1 MIKDQKIKKFM
12 DTLASKSATPG
23 GGSVAALTGAMGS
36 ALVSMVGNLTL
47 GKEKYQ
53 EVEDDIKNILKKSE
67 KLRNEL
73 ENLAERDVEVFN
85 QFMATLKLPKETK
98 EQKKERKE
106 KMQIALFEAANV
118 PLEVARKCQELLD
131 ICQEIAEKGNKNVI
145 SDAGVGA
152 ILAQAAFDSAILN
165 VKVNLPM
172 IRDERIKEELNT
184 EIKNLTILTKEKKEE
199 IVKIVLAKIE

>member
-1 MIKDQKIKKFM
+1 M
-12 DTLASKSATPG
+12 DALASKSATPG

-67 KLRNEL
+67 KLRNDL
-73 ENLAERDVEVFN
+73 ENLMERDIEVFN

-98 EQKKERKE
+98 EQKKERKQ
-106 KMQIALFEAANV
+106 KIQIALIEAANV
-118 PLEVARKCQELLD
+118 PLEVAIKCQELFD
-131 ICQEIAEKGNKNVI
+131 ICQEIAHKGNKSVI
-145 SDAGVGA
+145 SDAGVGV

-165 VKVNLPM
+165 VKINLPM
-172 IRDERIKEELNT
+172 IQDEKSKEKLNS
-184 EIKNLTILTKEKKEE
+184 EIKNLTNLTREKKD
-199 IVKIVLAKIE
+199 KVLEVVLDKIE

>member
-1 MIKDQKIKKFM
+1 M
-12 DTLASKSATPG
+12 DTLASKSPTPG
-23 GGSVAALTGAMGS
+23 GGSVAALTGALGS

-47 GKEKYQ
+47 GKETYQ
-53 EVEDDIKNILKKSE
+53 EVEDDVKNILKKSE

-73 ENLAERDVEVFN
+73 ENLAERDIEVFN

-106 KMQIALFEAANV
+106 KVQIALFEAANV
-118 PLEVARKCQELLD
+118 PIEVARKCQELLD
-131 ICQEIAEKGNKNVI
+131 LCQEIAKKGNKNVI

-152 ILAQAAFDSAILN
+152 ILAQASFDSAILN

-172 IRDERIKEELNT
+172 IRDEKIKEELNT
-184 EIKNLTILTKEKKEE
+184 EIKNLTILTKEKKKE
-199 IVKIVLAKIE
+199 ILKIVLAKIE